1 MVVGEQSY
9 ETTEPTID
17 SQIVTLHATG
27 ANVFFNVATPK
38 FAAQAIKKVHEIG
51 WRPLHILNN
60 VSASIGSVM
69 KPAGFEHAQGIISAA
84 YLKDATDPQWESG
97 ADMKAWNAFMDRYM
111 PGVDKSD
118 SGYIYGYSVTR
129 TMVQVLKQCGDDLTR
144 ENIMKQAAD
153 LKDFAPGLLL
163 PGISVNT
170 SPTDFAPIEQLQL
183 MKFAGETWQLFG
195 SVISGHAEG

>member
-1 MVVGEQSY
+1 MAAQLSDGRAHFAKYILKEVPNAKIAIMYQNDDYGKDYVKGLKDGLGTKASTMVVGEQSY
-9 ETTEPTID
+9 ETTEPTIN
-17 SQIVTLHATG
+17 SQIVTLHSTG

-69 KPAGFEHAQGIISAA
+69 KPAGFEHAQGIVSAA
-84 YLKDATDPQWESG
+84 YLKDATDPQWESD

-118 SGYIYGYSVTR
+118 SSYIYGYSVTR
-129 TMVQVLKQCGDDLTR
+129 TMVQVLKQCGDDLPAR
-144 ENIMKQAAD
+144 M
-153 LKDFAPGLLL
+153 
-163 PGISVNT
+163 S
-170 SPTDFAPIEQLQL
+170 
-183 MKFAGETWQLFG
+183 
-195 SVISGHAEG
+195 

>member
-1 MVVGEQSY
+1 MS
-9 ETTEPTID
+9 
-17 SQIVTLHATG
+17 TL
-27 ANVFFNVATPK
+27 K
-38 FAAQAIKKVHEIG
+38 
-51 WRPLHILNN
+51 
-60 VSASIGSVM
+60 
-69 KPAGFEHAQGIISAA
+69 IISAA

-97 ADMKAWNAFMDRYM
+97 ADMEAWNAFMDRYM
-111 PGVDKSD
+111 PGVDKSN
-118 SGYIYGYSVTR
+118 SSYIYGYSVTR

-195 SVISGHAEG
+195 SVIRGQAEG